1 MAITE
6 LIKKYQFPITLT
18 AAVIKILLLAAI
30 IVMMSLILDRNL
42 QKESDVQKLQ
52 DTKDILEGVVPL
64 HTALEKEDRYSVIL
78 RSETPDNSDAEK
90 KLRKTLEEARS
101 TTDKYLE
108 VHKTV
113 VSNLGLKD
121 GDYAKKVK
129 NLRDA
134 IDSQKISVDDVVV
147 GFNNLKADLIEFL
160 ATTRESPSANAERLI
175 GTLVVGLHVLDAM
188 SEQTEAFALSVILD
202 EFDASEILLSRGTE
216 LASLDT
222 MKDVA
227 DDNARKDIDRILQGG
242 HYRSLEDIRAG
253 TFEALKGEGGKDKK
267 QRRRYTEMRPR
278 REESEAT
285 PSSLGLTLDDLLVAF
300 ENFITEFEGY
310 LENSLLHDVDSE
322 LDNSIADLELDQT
335 LIIIAICLT
344 GVAFIYVL
352 VDAIVSIVIF
362 WKQRSQLDD
371 FESRTVKKAAWV

>member
-160 ATTRESPSANAERLI
+160 ATTVCFVFLICGFRSVREAVCVSSGVRVSS
-175 GTLVVGLHVLDAM
+175 GVGF
-188 SEQTEAFALSVILD
+188 Q
-202 EFDASEILLSRGTE
+202 
-216 LASLDT
+216 
-222 MKDVA
+222 
-227 DDNARKDIDRILQGG
+227 
-242 HYRSLEDIRAG
+242 
-253 TFEALKGEGGKDKK
+253 
-267 QRRRYTEMRPR
+267 
-278 REESEAT
+278 
-285 PSSLGLTLDDLLVAF
+285 
-300 ENFITEFEGY
+300 
-310 LENSLLHDVDSE
+310 
-322 LDNSIADLELDQT
+322 
-335 LIIIAICLT
+335 
-344 GVAFIYVL
+344 
-352 VDAIVSIVIF
+352 
-362 WKQRSQLDD
+362 W
-371 FESRTVKKAAWV
+371 